1 MADSNSDS
9 ERRFGLGA
17 ALQSESGPR
26 NAPVKNLSLPFLR
39 FPLCLSPHSLPCL
52 AWKRP
57 TEHSFRAVFATVHYF
72 AAIHTFPEALA
83 DGARVGV
90 QGRGSGRRPPPH
102 DSPCASAS
110 AGAPVS
116 TRKLERVRD
125 SEERSDNAKDA
136 TGPTRQR
143 RALVV
148 KMRPI
153 CSHRKW
159 SSSKTYEIIY
169 EFVLDRFSYDM

>member
-1 MADSNSDS
+1 MPVKWRDVEQGSRADSNSDS

-83 DGARVGV
+83 DRARVGV

-102 DSPCASAS
+102 DSPCARVGVGW
-110 AGAPVS
+110 GARFD
-116 TRKLERVRD
+116 TQIRACARFRGEI
-125 SEERSDNAKDA
+125 
-136 TGPTRQR
+136 GQRQR
-143 RALVV
+143 RDGADTA
-148 KMRPI
+148 KAGACR
-153 CSHRKW
+153 
-159 SSSKTYEIIY
+159 
-169 EFVLDRFSYDM
+169 